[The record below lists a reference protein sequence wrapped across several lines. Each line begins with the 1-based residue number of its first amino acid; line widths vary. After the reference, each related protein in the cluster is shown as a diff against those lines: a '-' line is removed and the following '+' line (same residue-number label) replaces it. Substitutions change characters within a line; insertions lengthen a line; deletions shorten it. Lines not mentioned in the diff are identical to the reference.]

1 MVLPG
6 DELNV
11 KIRHVGMRD
20 GNIVVDIVTSNVRG
34 EKVLEGSAEVSQPTT
49 VYVFTGQGSQ
59 EAGMGMD
66 LYNSSPAARAVWDSA
81 DAHLL
86 AVYGFSIVEI
96 VKDNP
101 KEKTVHFGGI
111 KGQAIR
117 RRYMDM
123 TYDTMDKDGN
133 VKTLPLFADIDV
145 RTPKYTFSH
154 PTGLLF
160 ATQFAQI
167 ALVVTEKAAFE
178 DMRKKGFVQ
187 KDCAFAGHS
196 LGEYSALASIA
207 DVLAI
212 SALVDVVFYRGITMQ
227 RAVERDSENRSN
239 YAMCA
244 VNPSRISKTFTDAAL
259 REVVDSIATSTGTL
273 LEIVNYNV
281 EVSRI
286 FTGWLYIFTQYTA
299 GSTIRLRWRTCRSS
313 NHDEC
318 AQLPQGPED

>member
-6 DELNV
+6 DELSV

-20 GNIVVDIVTSNVRG
+20 GNIVVDIVTSNARG
-34 EKVLEGSAEVSQPTT
+34 EKVLEGSAEVLQPTT

-66 LYNSSPAARAVWDSA
+66 LYNSSPAARAVWDGA

-86 AVYGFSIVEI
+86 AVYGFSIIEI

-178 DMRKKGFVQ
+178 DMRMKGFVQ

-207 DVLAI
+207 DVLAV

-227 RAVERDSENRSN
+227 RAVERDSQNRSN

-259 REVVDSIATSTGTL
+259 REVVDSIATLTNTL

-281 EVSRI
+281 EVSKKI
-286 FTGWLYIFTQYTA
+286 VVSSSFSYTL
-299 GSTIRLRWRTCRSS
+299 SCRVNNTSALGNLS
-313 NHDEC
+313 
-318 AQLPQGPED
+318 LFKR

>member
-6 DELNV
+6 DDLSV

-20 GNIVVDIVTSNVRG
+20 GNMAVKIETFNGRG
-34 EKVLEGSAEVSQPTT
+34 EKVLEGSAEVAQPTT

-59 EAGMGMD
+59 EPGMGMD
-66 LYNSSPAARAVWDSA
+66 LYNSSPAARAVWDGA

-96 VKDNP
+96 VKNNP
-101 KEKTVHFGGI
+101 KGKTIHFGGI

-117 RRYMDM
+117 QRYMDM

-133 VKTLPLFADIDV
+133 VKTLPLFGDINV

-154 PTGLLF
+154 PNGLLF

-178 DMRKKGFVQ
+178 DMRLKGFVQ

-196 LGEYSALASIA
+196 LGEYSALGSVA
-207 DVLAI
+207 DVLPI
-212 SALVDVVFYRGITMQ
+212 SSLVDVVFYRGITMQ

-244 VNPSRISKTFTDAAL
+244 VNPSRISKTFSDAAL
-259 REVVDSIATSTGTL
+259 REVVETITFKSSAL

-281 EVSRI
+281 EVSDLDI
-286 FTGWLYIFTQYTA
+286 YSVT
-299 GSTIRLRWRTCRSS
+299 
-313 NHDEC
+313 
-318 AQLPQGPED
+318 

>member
-6 DELNV
+6 DELHV

-20 GNIVVDIVTSNVRG
+20 SNIVVNIVTSNSHG

-59 EAGMGMD
+59 EQGMGMD
-66 LYNSSPAARAVWDSA
+66 LYNSSPAARAVWDGA

-86 AVYGFSIVEI
+86 AVYGFSIVKI

-101 KEKTVHFGGI
+101 KEKTIHFGGI

-123 TYDTMDKDGN
+123 SYDTVDKDGDI
-133 VKTLPLFADIDV
+133 KTLPLFADIDV

-154 PTGLLF
+154 PQGLLF

-178 DMRKKGFVQ
+178 DMRSKGCVQ
-187 KDCAFAGHS
+187 K
-196 LGEYSALASIA
+196 
-207 DVLAI
+207 
-212 SALVDVVFYRGITMQ
+212 
-227 RAVERDSENRSN
+227 AVHLPDTVSEN
-239 YAMCA
+239 
-244 VNPSRISKTFTDAAL
+244 I
-259 REVVDSIATSTGTL
+259 L
-273 LEIVNYNV
+273 L
-281 EVSRI
+281 
-286 FTGWLYIFTQYTA
+286 
-299 GSTIRLRWRTCRSS
+299 
-313 NHDEC
+313 
-318 AQLPQGPED
+318 

>member
-6 DELNV
+6 DNLEVN
-11 KIRHVGMRD
+11 IRHIGMRD
-20 GNIVVDIVTSNVRG
+20 GKMVVKIETVNDRG
-34 EKVLEGSAEVSQPTT
+34 EKVLEGSAEVAQATT

-66 LYNSSPAARAVWDSA
+66 LYNSSPAARAVWDGA

-86 AVYGFSIVEI
+86 AVYGFSIIEI

-101 KEKTVHFGGI
+101 MEKTIHFGGI

-117 RRYMDM
+117 QRYMDM

-133 VKTLPLFADIDV
+133 VKTLPLFGDINV

-178 DMRKKGFVQ
+178 DMRSKGFIRN
-187 KDCAFAGHS
+187 DCAFAGHS

-207 DVLAI
+207 DVLPV
-212 SALVDVVFYRGITMQ
+212 SSLVDVVFYRGITMQ
-227 RAVERDSENRSN
+227 RAVERDSGKSIE
-239 YAMCA
+239 
-244 VNPSRISKTFTDAAL
+244 L
-259 REVVDSIATSTGTL
+259 RDV
-273 LEIVNYNV
+273 
-281 EVSRI
+281 
-286 FTGWLYIFTQYTA
+286 
-299 GSTIRLRWRTCRSS
+299 CR
-313 NHDEC
+313 
-318 AQLPQGPED
+318 

>member
-6 DELNV
+6 DELTV
-11 KIRHVGMRD
+11 KVKHTGMRD
-20 GNIVVDIVTSNVRG
+20 GNFVINVTTSNDRG
-34 EKVLEGSAEVSQPTT
+34 EKVLEGTAEVAQPST

-59 EAGMGMD
+59 EPGMGMD
-66 LYNSSPAARAVWDSA
+66 LYNNSPAARAVWEGA

-101 KEKTVHFGGI
+101 KEKTIHFGGI

-117 RRYMDM
+117 QRYMDM

-133 VKTLPLFADIDV
+133 VKTLPLFSDINL

-154 PTGLLF
+154 PNGLLF

-178 DMRKKGFVQ
+178 DMRARGVVQ
-187 KDCAFAGHS
+187 RDCAFAGHS

-207 DVLAI
+207 DALPV
-212 SALVDVVFYRGITMQ
+212 SSLVDVVFYRGITMQ
-227 RAVERDSENRSN
+227 RAVERDSLNRSN

-244 VNPSRISKTFTDAAL
+244 VNPSRISKTFNDAAL
-259 REVVDSIATSTGTL
+259 REVVESIATRTGCL
-273 LEIVNYNV
+273 VEIVNFNV
-281 EVSRI
+281 EVCGYLLSDMSQSH
-286 FTGWLYIFTQYTA
+286 L
-299 GSTIRLRWRTCRSS
+299 
-313 NHDEC
+313 
-318 AQLPQGPED
+318 